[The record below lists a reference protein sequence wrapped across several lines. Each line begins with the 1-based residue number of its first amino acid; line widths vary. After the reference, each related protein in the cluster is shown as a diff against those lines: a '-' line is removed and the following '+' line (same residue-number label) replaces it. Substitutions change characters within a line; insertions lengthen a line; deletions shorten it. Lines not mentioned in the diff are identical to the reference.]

1 MKYIIEHLEPEVF
14 EWCEREYTYIS
25 DIVGK
30 DNLIFTNVKK
40 DKNKLKLLGK
50 VYEES
55 VVELNFPNMC
65 ILDPEAEN
73 KISQID
79 CQNFDYLLFGG
90 ILGDYPMR
98 KRTKQEL
105 SDKIKAEKRNIG
117 KKQMST
123 NTAVYV
129 VHEISKGN
137 NNFKFQDDLVIPIV
151 KGEEIVLPYR
161 YVVENGKVVLPDGF
175 IEFVKKKGF

>member
-14 EWCEREYTYIS
+14 EWCVLEYTHIS
-25 DIVGK
+25 EIVGK
-30 DNLIFTNVKK
+30 DNLIFTNVK
-40 DKNKLKLLGK
+40 DKEKLQHLGE
-50 VYEES
+50 VHSES
-55 VVELNFPNMC
+55 IVNLNFPNMC
-65 ILDPEAEN
+65 ILDPEAEE
-73 KISQID
+73 KISQND
-79 CQNFDYLLFGG
+79 CQKFDYLLFGG

-129 VHEISKGN
+129 VHEISKGKN
-137 NNFKFQDDLVIPIV
+137 DFDFQDDLIIPIE
-151 KGEEIVLPYR
+151 KGEEIILPYR
-161 YVVENGKVVLPDGF
+161 YVKVNEKILVPKGF

>member
-14 EWCEREYTYIS
+14 EWCEREYTHIS
-25 DIVGK
+25 EIVGK

-40 DKNKLKLLGK
+40 DKNKLSSLGE
-50 VYEES
+50 VYEKS
-55 VVELNFPNMC
+55 VIDLNFENMC

-73 KISQID
+73 KISQTD

-105 SDKIKAEKRNIG
+105 SDKIKSEKRNIG

-129 VHEISKGN
+129 VHEISKGRTE
-137 NNFKFQDDLVIPIV
+137 FQFQDDLVIHIE

-161 YVVENGKVVLPDGF
+161 YVVENDKVFLPEGF